1 MLCRIEPVDWQR
13 KDLDKDF
20 TTQKTSLFKVRV
32 FDDICG
38 CLRMRVFWPIC
49 AFFFADFAFSQFTVS
64 ILGRAMSHI
73 CEEKKFK
80 GCDEVSLPN

>member
-1 MLCRIEPVDWQR
+1 
-13 KDLDKDF
+13 
-20 TTQKTSLFKVRV
+20 
-32 FDDICG
+32 
-38 CLRMRVFWPIC
+38 MRVVWPIC
-49 AFFFADFAFSQFTVS
+49 AFFFFADFAFSQFTVS